1 MSQKKV
7 KMSEE
12 KAKGLDQTMR
22 LEQKMTGRSKK
33 IKGKRN
39 LRQKTKIREGL
50 GLSRLVR
57 LYTTTPIVTGGKILA
72 LVCA

>member
-1 MSQKKV
+1 MSKTKV
-7 KMSEE
+7 RMSEE
-12 KAKGLDQTMR
+12 KAKGLDQTLR
-22 LEQKMTGRSKK
+22 LEQKMTGRSEKTK
-33 IKGKRN
+33 WKRN

-57 LYTTTPIVTGGKILA
+57 LYTTTSIVLA